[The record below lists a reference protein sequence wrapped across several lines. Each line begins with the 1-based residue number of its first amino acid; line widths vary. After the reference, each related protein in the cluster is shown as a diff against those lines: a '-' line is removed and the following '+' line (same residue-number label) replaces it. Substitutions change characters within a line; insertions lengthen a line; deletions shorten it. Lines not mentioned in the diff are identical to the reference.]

1 MIFKKVI
8 NYIHLYLGLFSGV
21 IIFIIAITGC
31 LYTFKQEIESLTQ
44 PYRFVKPQSKE
55 FFPPS
60 RLKSIAEEQLPG
72 KHIHAV
78 LYGDTGRAAQ
88 VIFFSFEPDYHYYF
102 VFVNPYTGEVL
113 KVKNMESDFFQF
125 ILNGH
130 FYLWLPPAIGQ
141 PVAATATLIFVVMLT
156 TGIILWWPRNK
167 RSSRQRFTIKWTAR
181 WRRKNYDL
189 HNALGFYAYAIAVVL
204 ALTGLVWG
212 FQWFGNAVHKAA
224 GGEKSLLYTDAVSD
238 KTTSMLYDKEPIDQ
252 VWDFMRKEYPRAKFI
267 EVHVPETD
275 SSSIAANANP
285 DDGTYWKMDYRYFDQ
300 YTLEELSVDHIY
312 GRFGTAA
319 SADKLLRMNY
329 DIHTGAILGFP
340 GKLLAFF
347 ASLIVAS
354 LPFTGFCIWWG
365 RRNKTKDPKKKKTL
379 SMQTAE
385 LI

>member
-1 MIFKKVI
+1 MTFKKVI

-31 LYTFKQEIESLTQ
+31 LYAFKQEIESLTQ
-44 PYRFVKPQSKE
+44 PYRFVKPQSEE

-88 VIFFSFEPDYHYYF
+88 VIFFNFEPDYHYYF
-102 VFVNPYTGEVL
+102 VFINPYTGEVL

-167 RSSRQRFTIKWTAR
+167 GSSRQRFTIKWTAR

-189 HNALGFYAYAIAVVL
+189 HNVLGFYAFAIAVVL

-212 FQWFGNAVHKAA
+212 FQWFGNAVHKAV
-224 GGEKSLLYTDAVSD
+224 GGEKSLLYADAVSD
-238 KTTSMLYDKEPIDQ
+238 KTTSMLYNKEPIDQ
-252 VWDFMRKEYPRAKFI
+252 VWDLMRKEYPGAKFI

-275 SSSIAANANP
+275 SSSIAANTNP
-285 DDGTYWKMDYRYFDQ
+285 DDGTYWKMDYRYFNQ

-312 GRFGTAA
+312 GRFDAAA

-354 LPFTGFCIWWG
+354 LPVTGFCIWWG
-365 RRNKTKDPKKKKTL
+365 RRNKAKDPKNKKTL
-379 SMQTAE
+379 SMQPAE
-385 LI
+385 LV